1 MITVKIDTTMLDK
14 TLMYTSPQTGKMY
27 LDVVLK
33 EYKEGKSK
41 YGDTHFV
48 IQSVSKEHNQALK
61 DKGERM
67 PIIGNAKQWE
77 KKEWEPKD
85 DSKTPP
91 SSASR
96 NLF

>member
-14 TLMYTSPQTGKMY
+14 SLMYTSKQTGKTY
-27 LDVVLK
+27 LDIVLK

-48 IQSVSKEHNQALK
+48 IQSVSKEHNLELK
-61 DKGERM
+61 KNGERM

-77 KKEWEPKD
+77 KKQWNNNPN
-85 DSKTPP
+85 PP
-91 SSASR
+91 THTSGNR
-96 NLF
+96 F